1 MGANPLGGRLRALTL
16 LPMFLM
22 VALGA
27 AQDKG
32 GVKEPP
38 TRARLISAARN
49 VMLAARFC
57 ALVTVD
63 ETGLPRARVMDPFP
77 PDDPM
82 VVWLG
87 TNPKSRKVRQIRHN
101 PNVSLYYFDPEGLR
115 FVTIIGRARLVDD
128 PREKAK
134 RWKSAWEDLY
144 PNRDDAY
151 LLIEVTPKRLEVL
164 DPQRG
169 IVGDPETWTPPSVQ
183 FGVHGTTDGGDS
195 NEF

>member
-1 MGANPLGGRLRALTL
+1 
-16 LPMFLM
+16 MFLM
-22 VALGA
+22 VALGV

-57 ALVTVD
+57 ALITVD

-128 PREKAK
+128 PRAKAK